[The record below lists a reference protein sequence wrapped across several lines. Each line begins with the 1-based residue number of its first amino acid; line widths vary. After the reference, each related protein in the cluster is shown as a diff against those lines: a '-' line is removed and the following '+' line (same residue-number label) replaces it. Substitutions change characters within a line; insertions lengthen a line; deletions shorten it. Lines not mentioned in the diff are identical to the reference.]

1 MSAPLPFSA
10 HMFLYIH
17 RRRNYNLLM
26 SSARDGDGGPQAA
39 RARAGQGG
47 RGGQGGRAVVPVDP
61 QARLVKAFTPQE
73 YENACGTLVADDRQ
87 EALRVLAMITMQ
99 ANTGSRGHEIRDLQ
113 LCCLLQPKLRA
124 AIGE

>member
-1 MSAPLPFSA
+1 M
-10 HMFLYIH
+10 
-17 RRRNYNLLM
+17 
-26 SSARDGDGGPQAA
+26 
-39 RARAGQGG
+39 
-47 RGGQGGRAVVPVDP
+47 
-61 QARLVKAFTPQE
+61 KAFTQLD
-73 YENACGTLVADDRQ
+73 YENACDNLVADDKQ